1 MVVTMKDVANYAGV
15 SKSTV
20 SQYLN
25 NRFQYMSEAT
35 RRKVELA
42 IKELNYTPNQVAR
55 SLSQKK
61 TNNIA
66 IVAATLSSKFTT
78 ELVSAIEKI
87 FSEREIDVI
96 VASTEDDASREKKHV
111 ESLKSRQVDGI
122 IVFPTAENRAYYQ
135 QLVDENYP
143 IVFIDRMID
152 NLPVDSVLL
161 DNVAAGAMA
170 TEYLLSK
177 NHQKIAILT
186 FPLGKKDSITTR
198 RDRLNGYLSVLSE
211 RNITIE
217 KDYIVQTDRQNISEK
232 LDQLYQLPTA
242 PTALVLTNDMLL
254 EGTLVWAKDRGIKLP
269 EELSI
274 VSIDDVS
281 FAHFFTPAIST
292 IAQPIQSMA
301 EEVAE
306 LLYEKIE
313 NGMKNSGIK
322 KICPPKLNHR
332 ESVKKI

>member
-1 MVVTMKDVANYAGV
+1 
-15 SKSTV
+15 
-20 SQYLN
+20 
-25 NRFQYMSEAT
+25 MSEAT
-35 RRKVELA
+35 KRKVELA
-42 IKELNYTPNQVAR
+42 IKELNYTPNQIAR

-87 FSEREIDVI
+87 FSIRKIDVI

-122 IVFPTAENRAYYQ
+122 IVFPTAENREYYQ

-143 IVFIDRMID
+143 IVFVDRMID

-177 NHQKIAILT
+177 NHKKIAILT

-211 RNITIE
+211 QNIAIE
-217 KDYIVQTDRQNISEK
+217 KNYIVQTDRQSISEK
-232 LDQLYQLPTA
+232 LDRLYQLETA
-242 PTALVLTNDMLL
+242 PTALILTNDMLL
-254 EGTLVWAKDRGIKLP
+254 EGALVWAKDRGIKLP
-269 EELSI
+269 GELSI

-292 IAQPIQSMA
+292 IAQPIQSIA

-313 NGMKNSGIK
+313 NGMKNSGVK
-322 KICPPKLNHR
+322 KVYPPKLNHR